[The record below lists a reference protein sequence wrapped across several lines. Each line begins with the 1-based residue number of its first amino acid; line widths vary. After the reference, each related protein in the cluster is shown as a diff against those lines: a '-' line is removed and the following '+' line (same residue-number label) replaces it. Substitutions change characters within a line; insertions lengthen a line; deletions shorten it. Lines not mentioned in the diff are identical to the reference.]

1 MLVSNGSYYSK
12 MLSRGWSPTIVSAF
26 AFLSDFLLANHV
38 FLATLLMEACLVV
51 FSWAQPVTFWAE
63 YGPIKCLCFL
73 FNLNILCI
81 KFIYEILLHIKFAN
95 VSTYKVSNF
104 YMHKVY
110 VSNIYVYRVS
120 IPIILSWESNE
131 AISSC
136 CKPTRLLV
144 DHWIRSLFLPQQ

>member
-1 MLVSNGSYYSK
+1 MY
-12 MLSRGWSPTIVSAF
+12 
-26 AFLSDFLLANHV
+26 
-38 FLATLLMEACLVV
+38 
-51 FSWAQPVTFWAE
+51 
-63 YGPIKCLCFL
+63 
-73 FNLNILCI
+73 I

-144 DHWIRSLFLPQQ
+144 DH